1 MKNKNGFTLIE
12 LLAVIVVLSSIMV
25 IAGSNLIGT
34 KKEANIA
41 EAKKIEKMIEDLGP
55 GIYSYEKL
63 SGVKDNESYCKKILD
78 GDYDFSRQ
86 LCDGK
91 SLNNEYQ
98 DYFNYN
104 KKNDICISFEEL
116 YKAGYIKEVV
126 KESGVFEGI
135 KNPSGRGIC
144 TGYLQ
149 VSDSGTV
156 YKAYISCPDLYETQ
170 SYILNSC
177 DVKLTAKGNVISYK

>member
-12 LLAVIVVLSSIMV
+12 LLAVIVVLAIIMV

-63 SGVKDNESYCKKILD
+63 SGVKDKESYCEKIL
-78 GDYDFSRQ
+78 GDKYDFSNQ
-86 LCDGK
+86 MCGEK
-91 SLNNEYQ
+91 ILNNEHQ
-98 DYFNYN
+98 DYFYYN
-104 KKNDICISFEEL
+104 KDKILYISLEEL

-126 KESGVFEGI
+126 KESNVFKGI
-135 KNPSGRGIC
+135 KNPAGGEAC
-144 TGYLQ
+144 TGYLE
-149 VSDSGTV
+149 VSDNGTV
-156 YKAYISCPDLYETQ
+156 YKAYLSCPNLYTTQ
-170 SYILNSC
+170 GYVSAIVGN
-177 DVKLTAKGNVISYK
+177 VKLTAEGNVK